1 MPCKLKKDVFLAN
14 RRNKQ
19 MLINLLA
26 VKLVEHGCIVRH
38 ASRDADRLIVMTA
51 IEFLGASDVIVVD
64 KDTDLLVHLYFSVIL
79 LNPTPN
85 DYSLCLIGRRTAN
98 YGTSNKLNRHLD
110 IKHPA
115 RYTFSHRM

>member
-1 MPCKLKKDVFLAN
+1 MPCKLKKDVFLA
-14 RRNKQ
+14 KQ

-64 KDTDLLVHLYFSVIL
+64 EDTDLLVYLGIRVE
-79 LNPTPN
+79 
-85 DYSLCLIGRRTAN
+85 C
-98 YGTSNKLNRHLD
+98 
-110 IKHPA
+110 
-115 RYTFSHRM
+115 M